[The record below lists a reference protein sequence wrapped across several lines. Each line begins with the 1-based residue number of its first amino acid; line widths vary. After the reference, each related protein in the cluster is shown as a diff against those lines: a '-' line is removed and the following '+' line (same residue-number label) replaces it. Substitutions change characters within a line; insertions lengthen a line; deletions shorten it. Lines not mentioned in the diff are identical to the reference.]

1 MEDLLKFEADFK
13 TIQVIYNSIGN
24 KELNT
29 TAKIQEA
36 RKKLCPSLGYLYPD
50 TKSIL
55 MNATT
60 VDQLKETVKGVGNY
74 ADIVG
79 QAADPSRKE
88 ENVVA
93 QKSLDDLMY
102 DE

>member
-1 MEDLLKFEADFK
+1 M
-13 TIQVIYNSIGN
+13 
-24 KELNT
+24 
-29 TAKIQEA
+29 
-36 RKKLCPSLGYLYPD
+36 YPD

-79 QAADPSRKE
+79 QAADPSRK
-88 ENVVA
+88 
-93 QKSLDDLMY
+93 
-102 DE
+102 